1 MQTKDMFVFLSV
13 LVMLF
18 IAAEAAFGADKSK
31 SKLPTMTVEE
41 LRWSESAEDGKMN
54 VIVKLDKRSDE
65 PATVYYRTV
74 DLEAI
79 AGSDYTATT
88 GMLTIPPG
96 EMEGQILIP
105 IIDDKIAEP
114 DEKFILC
121 LSYAKGANISPA
133 HGSFFMTIT
142 NDDPVPDFKV
152 FECRKV
158 KEEVLLDGI
167 CTGEKPD
174 RYRVVVY
181 LKRKYPAVG
190 WKEAF
195 SYTRLLEIGKDGKWS
210 TRVPVNFDNE
220 ITDAAV
226 FLVNDDFV
234 GPKHDEGRLPDLI
247 NYKTINNV
255 YIRCKKYYE

>member
-1 MQTKDMFVFLSV
+1 MQTKNMFVFLSV
-13 LVMLF
+13 LVLLL
-18 IAAEAAFGADKSK
+18 IATEAGFSADKPK
-31 SKLPTMTVEE
+31 NNLPTMTCEE
-41 LRWSESAEDGKMN
+41 LRWSESAEDGKMK

-79 AGSDYTATT
+79 AGSDYTAVNS
-88 GMLTIPPG
+88 MLTIPPG
-96 EMEGQILIP
+96 ETEGQILIQ
-105 IIDDKIAEP
+105 ILDDKVAEP
-114 DEKFILC
+114 DEKFILS
-121 LSYAKGANISPA
+121 LTYVKGAHLSPA
-133 HGSFFMTIT
+133 HGSFFMLIT

-158 KEEVLLDGI
+158 KAEVLLDGI

-174 RYRVVVY
+174 RYKVVVY
-181 LKRKYPAVG
+181 LKRKYPATG

-195 SYTRLLEIGKDGKWS
+195 FYTRLMEIEKDGKWKMHI
-210 TRVPVNFDNE
+210 PVNFDNE

-234 GPKHDEGRLPDLI
+234 GPKHEEGRLPDLI
-247 NYKTINNV
+247 NFKTINNV
-255 YIRCKKYYE
+255 YTRCKKYYE